1 MGERLTASD
10 VEKIKK
16 EIEYRKLVVR
26 KSAIEGRQGGSGSG
40 RSQREL

>member
-26 KSAIEGRQGGSGSG
+26 KSEMCIRD
-40 RSQREL
+40 RTTPVWVPL